1 MNDLI
6 DRQAAIDAI
15 ESHIRTAEEPY
26 QLSQTEK
33 VLNHAFEIAAS
44 CVYNLP
50 SAQPEIVRCKDC
62 KWFGDIGCAIR
73 IYDNT
78 DKPSKDDYC
87 SFAERKGN
95 G

>member
-15 ESHIRTAEEPY
+15 KSHIRTAKEPY

-44 CVYNLP
+44 CVYNLQ
-50 SAQPEIVRCKDC
+50 SAQPERKKG
-62 KWFGDIGCAIR
+62 KWKVEIR
-73 IYDNT
+73 DNRVYFIC
-78 DKPSKDDYC
+78 SECDDAVMV
-87 SFAERKGN
+87 SFLTAEQI
-95 G
+95 